1 MARKITFPRLLSIL
15 FMVFLSI
22 IALFPFYCML
32 IMGTYNINDL
42 VKGIHL
48 LPGKYIAHNWKT
60 LFTVPILTYYKNS
73 ILVAVASMI
82 LCVFIS
88 TMCGYGIAKYDFK
101 GKKALNAVIMVTL
114 LIPTQ
119 LSLIALVIEMRKLGL
134 TGTLWPIILPNGAS
148 AFGVYWIISYSGKAV
163 PDEVMESGRI
173 DGCTEFRIFWNLS
186 IPFMKPAIITLC
198 LLSFLWAWN
207 ALLTPMVLISR
218 QKLFTLPLGIKTL
231 STGFRNDYGA
241 QILGLSVGTV
251 PILFLFSFFSKN
263 LISGLSGVAV
273 KG

>member
-1 MARKITFPRLLSIL
+1 MAHKITFSRFLSIL
-15 FMVFLSI
+15 FMVLLSLV
-22 IALFPFYCML
+22 ALFPFYCML

-48 LPGKYIAHNWKT
+48 LPGNYTVHNWNT

-73 ILVAVASMI
+73 IVAAVASMA
-82 LCVFIS
+82 LCVVIS
-88 TMCGYGIAKYDFK
+88 TMCGYAIAKYEFK
-101 GKKALNAVIMVTL
+101 GKKLLNTVVLVTL

-134 TGTLWPIILPNGAS
+134 NGTLWPIILPNGAS
-148 AFGVYWIISYSGKAV
+148 AFGVYWIISYAGKAV

-173 DGCTEFRIFWNLS
+173 DGCSEFRIFISLS
-186 IPFMKPAIITLC
+186 LPFLKPAVITLC
-198 LLSFLWAWN
+198 LLSFLWSWN
-207 ALLTPMVLISR
+207 ALLTPMVLISK
-218 QKLFTLPLGIKTL
+218 QKLFTLPLGIKAL

-241 QILGLSVGTV
+241 QILGLSVGTL
-251 PILFLFSFFSKN
+251 PILFFFSFFSKN
-263 LISGLSGVAV
+263 LISGLSAVAV